1 MRVLITGG
9 SGQLGRALRAV
20 YAGAHEVFA
29 PGRDELDLADAGRV
43 RRAVAG
49 AAPDLIVH
57 AGAATDVDGCEARV
71 EEAFLVNAFGARLL
85 ALEAAARDIPL
96 VYVSTNYVFDGAKP
110 PGQAYHEWDR
120 TGPISVYG
128 HSKLGGEEEVRALAP
143 RHFIVRTA
151 WLYAAEGRNFVHT
164 MLRLADAATGP
175 LRGVA
180 DQWGQPTYAA
190 DLAVGIAAL
199 TRAGVYGTYHL
210 TNVGACTWHEWA
222 REIFRL
228 AGRDVAIEPIPGAAF
243 RRAATPPANG
253 VLANV
258 AAAAL
263 GVTLPDWRD
272 GLRRCLAEMGQL
284 AAGPREGR
292 TQDSGLRTQ

>member
-20 YAGAHEVFA
+20 YAGAHEVYA
-29 PGRDELDLADAGRV
+29 PGRDGLDLADAGRV
-43 RRAVAG
+43 HRAVAV

-120 TGPISVYG
+120 TGPLSVYG
-128 HSKLGGEEEVRALAP
+128 RSKLGGEEEVRALAP

-210 TNVGACTWHEWA
+210 TNAGACTWHEWA
-222 REIFRL
+222 RELFRL
-228 AGRDVAIEPIPGAAF
+228 AGREVAIEPIPGAAF

-253 VLANV
+253 VLANW

-272 GLRRCLAEMGQL
+272 GLRRCLAEMGRLGGRTQ
-284 AAGPREGR
+284 RR